1 MKAITLFGLVI
12 ALSSISSA
20 HGQDTTELNGIF
32 TSLPDAG
39 FEQHILV
46 SPFNAGEGK
55 AEINGENYLAGTMS
69 SDDKLLLENYFFWKE
84 GSLSKA
90 HCLSFPTQPTT
101 LIAEIAASNGDD
113 ATAVT
118 TSYRTASTYL
128 DKRNA
133 ETLFP
138 LPKYKTRQVLCVSN
152 EGKHFPQTSA
162 SIFFYNAQ
170 VGVIPMLKQ

>member
-1 MKAITLFGLVI
+1 MKATIMICIASLLLASLF
-12 ALSSISSA
+12 A
-20 HGQDTTELNGIF
+20 HAKTGMLEGIF

-39 FEQHILV
+39 FEKNILV
-46 SPFNAGEGK
+46 RPLVEGNGK
-55 AEINGENYLAGTMS
+55 AEIDGEGYLVGSMS
-69 SDDKLLLENYFFWKE
+69 ADDKLLLESYFFWEE

-90 HCLSFPTQPTT
+90 HCLSFPTQRTT

-118 TSYRTASTYL
+118 TSYRTASAYL